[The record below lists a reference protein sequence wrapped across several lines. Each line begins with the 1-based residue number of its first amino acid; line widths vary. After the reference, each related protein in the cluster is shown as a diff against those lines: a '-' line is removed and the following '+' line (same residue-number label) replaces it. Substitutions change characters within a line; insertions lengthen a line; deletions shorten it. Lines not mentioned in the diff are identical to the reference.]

1 MRDGRLHEGVRI
13 RPHAIGA
20 TARDALART
29 GGRARV
35 LSRLAAGAYLT
46 AGAEILALGRPD
58 AMLHPRAILTTASL
72 AADEVSFDPAG
83 LAPWRPRPLGTAP
96 TISVL
101 GERWRALAGRAV
113 ALGTPA
119 GFGALLVGATLPFPL
134 YAVGDEVRALSRA
147 CAGDDAAGAADSA
160 LRLLGVGAGLTPSGD
175 DLVGGAFFA
184 RSVFAARVAAPEAW
198 RGAGRLVAAAA
209 PGRTHPISAA
219 LLGDLVAGQGWA
231 SLHDLAAALA
241 HQAGATG
248 EEAARRLV
256 RLGHSSGWDLLT
268 GVGVGLGALA

>member
-1 MRDGRLHEGVRI
+1 LHEGVRI

-147 CAGDDAAGAADSA
+147 CAGADSA